1 MKKGFT
7 LVELLIVIGI
17 VAILAATTLVV
28 LNPAEMLK
36 KSRDTR
42 RIQDI
47 DAISAAISLYLAE
60 ATSSIDLGTAG
71 QVYCSYP
78 DAAENPCTQTV
89 ATGTRD
95 VDGTGWIPID
105 FTKISTGAPF
115 SALPVDPVN
124 SKSAGLYYMY
134 ACDSSE
140 GTFELNATFESKY
153 YKDTVDLDGKD
164 GGNNDNR
171 YEKGN
176 DPDLDLIS

>member
-17 VAILAATTLVV
+17 IAILAAATLIV

-42 RIQDI
+42 RVQDI
-47 DAISAAISLYLAE
+47 DAIAAALSLYLAE
-60 ATSSIDLGTAG
+60 IPSPNLGTSG
-71 QVYCSYP
+71 EVYCSYT
-78 DAAENPCTQTV
+78 DAASSPCTQTV
-89 ATGTRD
+89 ASGNQN
-95 VDGTGWIPID
+95 VDGSGWIPVD
-105 FTKISTGAPF
+105 FTQISSGSPF

-124 SKSAGLYYMY
+124 SRDNGFYYMY
-134 ACDSSE
+134 ACDPDN

-153 YKDTVDLDGKD
+153 YKDTINLDGSD
-164 GGNNDNR
+164 GGDNDVR

-176 DPDLDLIS
+176 DPGLDLIS

>member
-17 VAILAATTLVV
+17 VAILAAATLVV

-47 DAISAAISLYLAE
+47 DTLSSALSLYLAE
-60 ATSSIDLGTAG
+60 IESPNLGTTG
-71 QVYCSYP
+71 EVYCSYA
-78 DAAENPCTQTV
+78 DTAESPCTKTV
-89 ATGTRD
+89 TTGTRNIN
-95 VDGTGWIPID
+95 GSGWIPVD

-124 SKSAGLYYMY
+124 SKSRGLYYMY
-134 ACDSSE
+134 ACNQASS
-140 GTFELNATFESKY
+140 TFELNATFESKY
-153 YKDTVDLDGKD
+153 YRETVNLDGKD
-164 GGNNDNR
+164 GGNDDNK

-176 DPDLDLIS
+176 DPGLDLM